1 MKPLK
6 YNEIRFEVD
15 DRQETLGKKIRKGEM
30 AKIPVLLI
38 VWPKDITENQVS
50 VRTQNGEEKVKL
62 EELAEFLINL
72 K

>member
-15 DRQETLGKKIRKGEM
+15 DRQETLGKKIREGEM

-38 VWPKDITENQVS
+38 VGPKDIAENQVS
-50 VRTQNGEEKVKL
+50 VRTQSGEEKK
-62 EELAEFLINL
+62 
-72 K
+72 